1 MGRRP
6 SQPDMQVD
14 SSMPVIFDEPIDDIG
29 SDSSFDTSESPV
41 SDMPPVVTYGSDD
54 IVNALRSAPTFKEG
68 SFSDNTFDL
77 MPSAHQDTVRDNES
91 NPLSD
96 LEMTTRAFRSNVN
109 LEDDDEGEEDGE
121 EGFGEGEGAD
131 ADEQAER
138 DFLLSEDEEEGE
150 EAGDTDEEGED
161 ANEDDGADELEDG
174 TPAPKTRKTAA
185 DKAIEERIA
194 AQEKAFNDRLAE
206 MQKVLDANLAEVQK
220 AKAEAL
226 AEKQELSLQSE
237 RQKQVSI
244 AEAEVRAKFVDL
256 EELDNDAFRE
266 LVDARVSRWE
276 GGRREELGKQAAQ
289 EAQKANAEF
298 QAQQVQLQRQQSY
311 ASYKANLPKGH
322 ELMGVEAI
330 DGQGTWADLT
340 AEMHEALSVAGLEVP
355 NFADFA
361 SNFAP
366 MLQAVHQ
373 RGFKAGAAKA
383 TARAARGKSAPPPV
397 SGEGGGTQATAKST
411 GKPSFQIPTSLAN
424 WVPNYLGDMQG
435 KRGR

>member
-6 SQPDMQVD
+6 SQPDM
-14 SSMPVIFDEPIDDIG
+14 PVVFDEPLDDIG
-29 SDSSFDTSESPV
+29 SDASFDTSESPV
-41 SDMPPVVTYGSDD
+41 SDMPPVVTYGEDD
-54 IVNALRSAPTFKEG
+54 ILAALRSAPTFKEG

-77 MPSAHQDTVRDNES
+77 MPSAHQDTIRDSES

-96 LEMTTRAFRSNVN
+96 LEMTARSFRSNVN
-109 LEDDDEGEEDGE
+109 LEDDEDGDEGD
-121 EGFGEGEGAD
+121 GFGEGEEAD

-138 DFLLSEDEEEGE
+138 DFLLSEDEDEGE

-185 DKAIEERIA
+185 DKALEERIA

-266 LVDARVSRWE
+266 LVDARVSKWE

-330 DGQGTWADLT
+330 EGQGTWADLT
-340 AEMHEALSVAGLEVP
+340 AEMHEALAVAGLEVP
-355 NFADFA
+355 NFAEFA

-383 TARAARGKSAPPPV
+383 TARAARGKSAPPPIT
-397 SGEGGGTQATAKST
+397 GEGGGSQPTAKAN
-411 GKPSFQIPTSLAN
+411 GKPSFQLPTSLAN

>member
-6 SQPDMQVD
+6 SQPD
-14 SSMPVIFDEPIDDIG
+14 SSMPVVSDEPLDDF
-29 SDSSFDTSESPV
+29 DTVDTSESPI
-41 SDMPPVVTYGSDD
+41 SDMPPVVNYDLGSITD
-54 IVNALRSAPTFKEG
+54 ALRSAPTYKEG

-77 MPSAHQDTVRDNES
+77 MPDAHQDSIRDAED

-96 LEMTTRAFRSNVN
+96 LEMTTRAFRSNAV
-109 LEDDDEGEEDGE
+109 LDDGDEEDFDDDEI
-121 EGFGEGEGAD
+121 GEGEQV
-131 ADEQAER
+131 DEDTQAER

-150 EAGDTDEEGED
+150 EAGDADEEDDGED
-161 ANEDDGADELEDG
+161 EGDGADELDS
-174 TPAPKTRKTAA
+174 APKTRKTAA
-185 DKAIEERIA
+185 DKALEDRIA

-206 MQKVLDANLAEVQK
+206 MQKVLDANLAEVQR

-226 AEKQELSLQSE
+226 AEKQELSLMSE

-244 AEAEVRAKFVDL
+244 AEAEVRARFADL
-256 EELDNDAFRE
+256 EELDNDAFKE
-266 LVDARVSRWE
+266 LVDARVSKWE
-276 GGRREELGKQAAQ
+276 SGRREELGKQAAE
-289 EAQKANAEF
+289 EAQKATAEF
-298 QAQQVQLQRQQSY
+298 QAQQVALQRQQSY
-311 ASYKANLPKGH
+311 AAYKANLPKGH

-330 DGQGTWADLT
+330 DGQGSWADLT
-340 AEMHEALSVAGLEVP
+340 AEMHEALAVAGLEVP
-355 NFADFA
+355 DFATFA

-397 SGEGGGTQATAKST
+397 TGSGGGTQPVDKSN
-411 GKPSFQIPTSLAN
+411 GKPTFQVPKSLAS